1 MVLRTLE
8 IRNSQGL
15 HVRPASELARLAM
28 KFQAAIRLTASG
40 ETVDARSVMGLMTL
54 GLPQGSVVEVTA
66 EGSDENEA
74 LAAIADL
81 IDRGFDE
88 T

>member
-1 MVLRTLE
+1 LE